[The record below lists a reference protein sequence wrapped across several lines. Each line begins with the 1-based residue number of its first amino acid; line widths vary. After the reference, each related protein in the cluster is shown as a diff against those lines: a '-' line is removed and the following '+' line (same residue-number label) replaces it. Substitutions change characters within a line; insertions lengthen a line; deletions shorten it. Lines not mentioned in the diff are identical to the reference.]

1 MLPLMCSRR
10 ASRHRMLMLPPLA
23 FRTQAR
29 LCACFSERKRKQMSE
44 LQHRV
49 NQLEA
54 TNASL
59 NKLLAQRDQE
69 LATLRNGAHNRA
81 PH

>member
-1 MLPLMCSRR
+1 MC
-10 ASRHRMLMLPPLA
+10 AVH
-23 FRTQAR
+23 
-29 LCACFSERKRKQMSE
+29 SERKRKQMSE

-69 LATLRNGAHNRA
+69 LATLRNVAHNRA